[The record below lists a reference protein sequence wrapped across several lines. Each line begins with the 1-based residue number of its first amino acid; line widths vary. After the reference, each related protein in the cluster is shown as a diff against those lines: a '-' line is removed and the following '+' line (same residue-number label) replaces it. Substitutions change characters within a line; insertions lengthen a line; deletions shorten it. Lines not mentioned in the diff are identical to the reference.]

1 MTIAVKMIT
10 FPWDDVPHFAPSWA
24 EIAGK
29 AKFYK
34 TAHKRSNGE
43 IIKLC
48 GVSRYCDGLELS
60 EPVFLCRDSI
70 GATHYSTEELCGF
83 VL

>member
-1 MTIAVKMIT
+1 MNSEMKL
-10 FPWDDVPHFAPSWA
+10 FPWDDVPHFAPTWS
-24 EIAGK
+24 EIEGK
-29 AKFYK
+29 AKNYA
-34 TAHKRSNGE
+34 TARKRSNGE
-43 IIKLC
+43 HVKLC

-60 EPVFLCRDSI
+60 EPVFLVRDSI